1 MPFFRPRGRAPPQH
15 GNQDSAPRRR
25 IAMGGVCGCAKQQ
38 RHEGRRGHEGPRPFV
53 TRREAVRGI
62 PRAALRQLLSAPGR
76 ASGGRSGQSRAMDSR
91 EEVVL
96 ATTEPLLMPVSHN
109 DMCRNLSP
117 SWCLSRAGSPMP
129 MHAQSQLE
137 IATMKPTLMV
147 PESQMVKNEVDLIKA
162 QLYAQTKAFQALSHS
177 ITLLE
182 QESNQQQG
190 RIKELEEEV
199 QFFARSPRGEMFDSF
214 IQKRIQ
220 DVWKVMS
227 REVQGLHG
235 SMIEKESSM
244 ENLSQAVLESK
255 KLLWEELEAVQGEL
269 RRIHQKLKDQE
280 VEITRNMGSIKKM
293 QANQL
298 KCTKFLGQ
306 LKCRTAG
313 DGLEAADNK
322 PVTEELKNIWSAV
335 NTLRNSFTNSNW
347 SDKRGS
353 QRMKGRGSQHQRK
366 CSSPEAFLSDSA
378 LYQAHSSSENSS

>member
-269 RRIHQKLKDQE
+269 RRIHQKL
-280 VEITRNMGSIKKM
+280 IWPPTRSEGQWTSPQLKRFADPWNPVLCWLEPCKVAYTQHSQCSLRSGGTGRVREYWEMIYNELKKM
-293 QANQL
+293 FKSTFPKTQ
-298 KCTKFLGQ
+298 
-306 LKCRTAG
+306 
-313 DGLEAADNK
+313 
-322 PVTEELKNIWSAV
+322 
-335 NTLRNSFTNSNW
+335 
-347 SDKRGS
+347 
-353 QRMKGRGSQHQRK
+353 
-366 CSSPEAFLSDSA
+366 SPFCWR
-378 LYQAHSSSENSS
+378 